1 MRSSLRT
8 LGWTSPSVEVCLNEE
23 GKTEFV
29 SNPERVDTIL
39 LAKDFKFPACNYG
52 QSNMNYSIKIQSS
65 ITARQTAQY
74 AREMF
79 LDCIYLRPHNS
90 KSEEQ

>member
-1 MRSSLRT
+1 MK
-8 LGWTSPSVEVCLNEE
+8 SP
-23 GKTEFV
+23 G
-29 SNPERVDTIL
+29 
-39 LAKDFKFPACNYG
+39 
-52 QSNMNYSIKIQSS
+52 IKIQCS